1 MKVTKERRQLCID
14 VTNHHKTEE
23 RIRIIKKIERQLDVV
38 FLGSL
43 LFALVVA
50 FVIALVDIW
59 GSL

>member
-1 MKVTKERRQLCID
+1 MKVTKERRQLCD
-14 VTNHHKTEE
+14 DFTNSHKVEE

-50 FVIALVDIW
+50 FVITLIDIW
-59 GSL
+59 GKL